1 MIIIKIN
8 RNSKEK
14 QIRSKPKKKENATTK
29 VTKNIHAKKRE
40 KKTKSVVYATTSN
53 INKKT
58 KTNKKN
64 IKKKKARP
72 KWNRGMHKGRLN

>member
-29 VTKNIHAKKRE
+29 VTKIYTQKEE
-40 KKTKSVVYATTSN
+40 KK
-53 INKKT
+53 
-58 KTNKKN
+58 KTNQWYMQRQAITTTTK
-64 IKKKKARP
+64 I
-72 KWNRGMHKGRLN
+72 